1 MKSNSTQLTVS
12 SVMLRTV
19 CLMLTI
25 VGTIVLVF
33 SEKSA
38 AAPPGVLVTVHAVK
52 SGRPHGISH
61 CSTQFRVVVLTGDDA
76 GLSDGRGST
85 KRCFHVVTHL
95 SRLDIFSSSTEY
107 VLVVELGLSSDT
119 AETNRKIAPQLYGL
133 QLLCVGERST
143 VMSPSVC
150 LCVCLFFCL
159 STRVYQK
166 ARVQTSPN
174 FVRIMLVAMARSSSD
189 GVAITLPV
197 WGMTS
202 WLHIIGQVHNNV
214 YR

>member
-107 VLVVELGLSSDT
+107 VRVVELGLSSDT

-150 LCVCLFFCL
+150 LCVCLFF
-159 STRVYQK
+159 
-166 ARVQTSPN
+166 
-174 FVRIMLVAMARSSSD
+174 
-189 GVAITLPV
+189 LPV
-197 WGMTS
+197 YTRISKTTCPNVTKFCAHHACGHGSVLFWRCCNNTS
-202 WLHIIGQVHNNV
+202 GLGDDIVVAYN
-214 YR
+214 RACA